1 MSTRLFDGV
10 QDRLHLAREDGD
22 SAYFFALTI
31 QLEYITKLVTCG
43 VIACIGDDIDR
54 QRYSLEYDL
63 VRADSLGIWVQRLQK
78 ALVRQPARLFR
89 DGTYDL
95 VRDLTQRVTA
105 GDWRRD
111 AVTSLNQA
119 AIAIGAP
126 STAIGY
132 KTAVRQFFD
141 IGVSLR
147 NRSRGHGA
155 PTTEQCGAACEHLA
169 TACDAV
175 IRNLELFRLPWA
187 YLRRNLSG
195 KYRVSPLLNDT
206 SPFDYLKSIK
216 TATLPDGVYC
226 YTDQPLQIGLVFSDS
241 DVSDISLPNGSYKKG
256 QFECLSYT
264 TNDTTQQDG
273 AAWSDPPGRPPAS
286 ETEGRGRLEVVGN
299 AFTNIPDMPFPY
311 VRRREYEDRIRKE
324 LLTSERHPIVSL
336 TGPGG
341 IGKTTMAIAAISQIL
356 SDDKSSYEVVLWI
369 SARDVDLL
377 DWGPKLV
384 SPKAATQG
392 DIAQVVT
399 TLLDPEGSEQ
409 KNFNSR
415 NHFQQ
420 CLTEGAAGCCTL
432 FVFDNFETV
441 EQPSEIYRWI
451 DMYIR
456 PPNKVLITTRVRD
469 FVGDYHIEIDGMND
483 TQARRLIEQHAEQIG
498 VANLLSEYYIGE
510 LIRESGGHPYVIKI
524 LLGEL
529 AKAGRGGKPKR
540 IVASNRDLLRA
551 LFERT
556 YNSLSPGAQRVFV
569 LLSRWRVSVPEIGI
583 EAVLLRPGTVR
594 FDVVGA
600 LDELERYSLVDR
612 VFDAEGQ
619 GFVSVSLAA
628 AEYGKRKLEVSPYK
642 VATEHDVVLLREF
655 GIGKPGTRDDAKLGV
670 FPRIENLL
678 RAVERRARERP
689 EELDAE
695 LPALEFLA
703 ARVPKA
709 YLRLAKL
716 MIDIWDTEVGRERA
730 KGYIRSFLE
739 NAHGLDRRNAWLSLA
754 DLCQIDGDVLGEIHA
769 LCEAALLGIQDQQ
782 TLGRL
787 INRLNGRIKQLKD
800 EKVEAV
806 RSTGVKELVERVCD
820 RVWGV
825 RNSLSA
831 TNSSRLAWLCLNV
844 GRGEEARE
852 VTRIG
857 LVKEP
862 TNVYCVKL
870 KERFRM

>member
-1 MSTRLFDGV
+1 M
-10 QDRLHLAREDGD
+10 
-22 SAYFFALTI
+22 
-31 QLEYITKLVTCG
+31 
-43 VIACIGDDIDR
+43 
-54 QRYSLEYDL
+54 
-63 VRADSLGIWVQRLQK
+63 
-78 ALVRQPARLFR
+78 
-89 DGTYDL
+89 
-95 VRDLTQRVTA
+95 
-105 GDWRRD
+105 
-111 AVTSLNQA
+111 TSLNQA

-126 STAIGY
+126 STDIGY
-132 KTAVRQFFD
+132 KTALRQFFD

-169 TACDAV
+169 TACNTV
-175 IRNLELFRLPWA
+175 VNNLELFRLPWA

-206 SPFDYLKSIK
+206 SLFDYLKNIK
-216 TATLPDGVYC
+216 TVTLPDGVYC
-226 YTDQPLQIGLVFSDS
+226 YTDQPLHIALVFSDS
-241 DVSDISLPNGSYKKG
+241 DISDISLPNGSYRKN
-256 QFECLSYT
+256 QFESLSYT

-273 AAWSDPPGRPPAS
+273 VPWSDPPGRPPPS

-299 AFTNIPDMPFPY
+299 AFTNIPDMPSLH
-311 VRRREYEDRIRKE
+311 VRRQEYEDRIRSE
-324 LLTSERHPIVSL
+324 LLTSERHPVVSL

-341 IGKTTMAIAAISQIL
+341 IGKTTMAIAAINQIL
-356 SDDKSSYEVVLWI
+356 SEDKSPYEVVLWI

-384 SPKAATQG
+384 SPRAATQH

-399 TLLDPEGSEQ
+399 SLLDPEGSDQ
-409 KNFNSR
+409 KNFDSR
-415 NHFQQ
+415 KHFQQ
-420 CLTEGAAGCCTL
+420 CLAKGAAGCTL

-483 TQARRLIEQHAEQIG
+483 MQARRLIEQHAERIR
-498 VANLLSEYYIGE
+498 VAELLDEYYVAE

-556 YNSLSPGAQRVFV
+556 YNALSPGAQRVFV

-583 EAVLLRPGTVR
+583 EAVLIRPGTVR
-594 FDVVGA
+594 FDVVAA

-612 VFDAEGQ
+612 VFDGDGQ

-628 AEYGKRKLEVSPYK
+628 AEYGKRKLEVSRYK
-642 VATEHDVVLLREF
+642 VATEHDVILLREF

-678 RAVERRARERP
+678 RAVERRAREAP
-689 EELDAE
+689 EQLDAE
-695 LPALEFLA
+695 LPVLEFLA
-703 ARVPKA
+703 ASVPKA

-716 MIDIWDTEVGRERA
+716 MVDIRDTEVGRESA

-754 DLCQIDGDVLGEIHA
+754 ELCQIDGDVLGEIHA
-769 LCEAALLGIQDQQ
+769 LCEAALLVIQDGQM
-782 TLGRL
+782 LGRL

-800 EKVEAV
+800 ENVEAV
-806 RSTGVKELVERVCD
+806 RSTGVTEFVERVCD
-820 RVWGV
+820 RVWSV

-831 TNSSRLAWLCLNV
+831 TNASRLAWLCLNV

-862 TNVYCVKL
+862 TNIYCVKL
-870 KERFRM
+870 KERFQM